1 MKHRLFAASFALAAS
16 LLASSSSFA
25 AGVSGVSGV
34 IHFTGMIVE
43 PPCSFALDTTDAAHT
58 RVRPDCPRPANG
70 QVAFV
75 DAASLR
81 TIKTTTFTQASRAI
95 VLPDRAGNAH
105 APMIAIVTYQ

>member
-25 AGVSGVSGV
+25 AGASGV

-43 PPCSFALDTTDAAHT
+43 PPCSFALDTADAAHAH
-58 RVRPDCPRPANG
+58 VRPDCPRPASG

-95 VLPDRAGNAH
+95 VLPGRAGDTH

>member
-1 MKHRLFAASFALAAS
+1 MKHRLFAASFALAAA

-25 AGVSGVSGV
+25 AGASGI

-43 PPCSFALDTTDAAHT
+43 PPCSFALDTADIAHAH
-58 RVRPDCPRPANG
+58 VRTDCPRPATG

-95 VLPDRAGNAH
+95 VLPDRPGNAH
-105 APMIAIVTYQ
+105 APMIAVVTYQ

>member
-25 AGVSGVSGV
+25 AGVSGV

-43 PPCSFALDTTDAAHT
+43 PPCSFALDTADAAHAH
-58 RVRPDCPRPANG
+58 VRADCPRPANG

-95 VLPDRAGNAH
+95 VLPDRAGDAH

>member
-1 MKHRLFAASFALAAS
+1 MKHRSFAASFALAAS

-25 AGVSGVSGV
+25 ADVSGI

-43 PPCSFALDTTDAAHT
+43 PPCSFTLDTADAAHL
-58 RVRPDCPRPANG
+58 RVRPDCPRPASG

-81 TIKTTTFTQASRAI
+81 TIKTTTFTQASPAI
-95 VLPDRAGNAH
+95 VLPDRPDNTGTR
-105 APMIAIVTYQ
+105 MIAVVTYR

>member
-1 MKHRLFAASFALAAS
+1 MKHRPFAASVALAVS

-25 AGVSGVSGV
+25 ADTGGI

-43 PPCSFALDTTDAAHT
+43 PPCAFALDTANTAHAQ
-58 RVRPDCPRPANG
+58 VRPDCPRPASG

-81 TIKTTTFTQASRAI
+81 TIKTTTFTQTSRAI
-95 VLPDRAGNAH
+95 VLPDRPGNAR
-105 APMIAIVTYQ
+105 APMIAVVTYQ

>member
-1 MKHRLFAASFALAAS
+1 MKHRLFAASSALAAS

-25 AGVSGVSGV
+25 AGASGI
-34 IHFTGMIVE
+34 IHFTGTIVE
-43 PPCSFALDTTDAAHT
+43 PPCSFALDTTDAAHA
-58 RVRPDCPRPANG
+58 RVRPDCPRPATG

-95 VLPDRAGNAH
+95 VLPDRPGSAR
-105 APMIAIVTYQ
+105 APMIAVVTYE

>member
-25 AGVSGVSGV
+25 AGASGV

-43 PPCSFALDTTDAAHT
+43 PPCSFALDTADAAHT

-95 VLPDRAGNAH
+95 VLPDRAGDAH

>member
-1 MKHRLFAASFALAAS
+1 MKHRLSAASFALAAA
-16 LLASSSSFA
+16 LLASSPSFA
-25 AGVSGVSGV
+25 AGTSGI

-43 PPCSFALDTTDAAHT
+43 PPCSFALDTADAAHA
-58 RVRPDCPRPANG
+58 RVRPDCPRPASG

-95 VLPDRAGNAH
+95 VLPDRPGNDR
-105 APMIAIVTYQ
+105 APVIAVVTYQ

>member
-1 MKHRLFAASFALAAS
+1 MKHRLFAASFALTAA
-16 LLASSSSFA
+16 LLASSPSFA
-25 AGVSGVSGV
+25 AGTSGI

-43 PPCSFALDTTDAAHT
+43 PPCSFALDTADAAHA
-58 RVRPDCPRPANG
+58 RVHPDCPRPASG

-95 VLPDRAGNAH
+95 ALPDRPGNDH
-105 APMIAIVTYQ
+105 APMIAVVTYQ